1 MPFKGNLFKKKF
13 KTNSVRSYVHQFLKS
28 NAVTHCVY
36 LRYFCVNYKRY
47 SSNFDFQ
54 LGAFVV

>member
-1 MPFKGNLFKKKF
+1 MPFKGNLFKKTF

-36 LRYFCVNYKRY
+36 LRYFCVNYKR
-47 SSNFDFQ
+47 
-54 LGAFVV
+54 